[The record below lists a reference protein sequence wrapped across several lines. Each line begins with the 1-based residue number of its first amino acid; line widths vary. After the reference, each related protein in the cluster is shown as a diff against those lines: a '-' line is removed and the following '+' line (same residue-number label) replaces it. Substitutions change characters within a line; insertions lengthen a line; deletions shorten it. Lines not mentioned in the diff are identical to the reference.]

1 MFKNPLVGAVL
12 RSSGAVG
19 VERGAGSGSELS
31 ANSNS
36 NSEPRSS
43 VRGGS
48 EEGTKPNED
57 ATTTTTK
64 LKAVSPTRTRLDLFS
79 HTLHALSK
87 PLRSKGCSRPTT
99 IGVFPE
105 GTSYTEPGIVQVMSG
120 AGWVGVGYL
129 KYVRKLDHVSDPNR
143 GRSRDLG
150 RTSGCKDEYDNGQTP
165 SATVHVKT
173 NLKIVPVAIVYTDKK
188 RYLSRV
194 CVRCIL
200 LSIFFSEVVS
210 QVHFEPLFKFPLTF
224 DFSIDTDNQSK
235 WTSMLR
241 SSLVQ
246 MPLLGVRR
254 MAGTRK
260 RRS

>member
-12 RSSGAVG
+12 RSSGAVA

-43 VRGGS
+43 VKGGS
-48 EEGTKPNED
+48 EKGTKPNED

-87 PLRSKGCSRPTT
+87 PLRSKGRSRPTT

-173 NLKIVPVAIVYTDKK
+173 NLKIIPVAIVYTDKK

-194 CVRCIL
+194 CVRCVL
-200 LSIFFSEVVS
+200 LSIFFSDIVS
-210 QVHFEPLFKFPLTF
+210 HVHFEPLFKLPLTSYF
-224 DFSIDTDNQSK
+224 
-235 WTSMLR
+235 
-241 SSLVQ
+241 
-246 MPLLGVRR
+246 
-254 MAGTRK
+254 
-260 RRS
+260 